1 MADVDVPGP
10 SDGRPEP
17 GPRRRMRRRRR
28 AGQQPPLESL
38 EERESRRSDRARQAA
53 AIAEGGPW
61 QWQWRR
67 QHRRR
72 RTVGCMLWIVTLLAV
87 LLVLALLFGGFQRGH
102 KVGSTGPAGPVPASS
117 APRPAPVA
125 GSVS

>member
-10 SDGRPEP
+10 SDGGPEP
-17 GPRRRMRRRRR
+17 GRRMRRRRR

-53 AIAEGGPW
+53 GMAEGGPW

-72 RTVGCMLWIVTLLAV
+72 RTVGCMLWILTLLAV

-117 APRPAPVA
+117 APRSASVA